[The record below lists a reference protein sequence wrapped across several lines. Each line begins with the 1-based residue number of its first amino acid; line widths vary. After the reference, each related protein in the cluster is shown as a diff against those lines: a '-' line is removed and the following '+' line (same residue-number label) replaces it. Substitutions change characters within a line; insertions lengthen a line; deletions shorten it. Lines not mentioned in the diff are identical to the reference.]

1 MQLISVNVGQEQAI
15 QNAKESGKT
24 GIYKLPSE
32 APVQITGNGLVGDFI
47 ADTKNHGGVDQ
58 AVYIYGTIDYA
69 WWAQTLDKPLLPG
82 TFGENLTITDL
93 ESARISVGDRLRLG
107 GVLLEVTAPRL
118 PCSTLAARMGDRDFV
133 KRFRDAGR
141 PGVYCRVIQEGWVQ
155 AGMPVLY
162 EAYTG
167 ETITLLEMFQSAYE
181 TLSAETLQR
190 QLKAPMAI
198 RARVDKEEQLK
209 KLSKL

>member
-15 QNAKESGKT
+15 QNAKKSGKT

-32 APVQITGNGLVGDFI
+32 APVQITGEGLVGDFI
-47 ADTKNHGGVDQ
+47 ADTKNHGGADQ
-58 AVYIYGTIDYA
+58 AVYIYGTTDYA
-69 WWAQTLDKPLLPG
+69 WWAQALDKPLLPG

-93 ESARISVGDRLRLG
+93 ESARLSVGDRLRLG

-198 RARVDKEEQLK
+198 RARMDKEEQLK
-209 KLSKL
+209 KLDKQ

>member
-1 MQLISVNVGQEQAI
+1 MSSCLGGEYFIDPLAALLGRF
-15 QNAKESGKT
+15 
-24 GIYKLPSE
+24 LE
-32 APVQITGNGLVGDFI
+32 AVFAGF
-47 ADTKNHGGVDQ
+47 DQ
-58 AVYIYGTIDYA
+58 PQDEPARALG
-69 WWAQTLDKPLLPG
+69 KPLPPG
-82 TFGENLTITDL
+82 TFGENLTISDL
-93 ESARISVGDRLRLG
+93 ESARLSVGDRLRLG

-181 TLSAETLQR
+181 NLSAETLQR

-198 RARVDKEEQLK
+198 RARVDKEEQLR
-209 KLSKL
+209 KLGKL

>member
-15 QNAKESGKT
+15 QNAKKSGKT

-32 APVQITGNGLVGDFI
+32 APVQITGDGLVGDFI
-47 ADTKNHGGVDQ
+47 ADTKNHGGADQ
-58 AVYIYGTIDYA
+58 AVYIYGTTDYA
-69 WWAQTLDKPLLPG
+69 WWAQALGKPLLPG

-155 AGMPVLY
+155 AGMPVLL
-162 EAYTG
+162 EPYTG
-167 ETITLLEMFQSAYE
+167 ETITLAEMFQTAYVN
-181 TLSAETLQR
+181 LDAETLQR

-209 KLSKL
+209 KLSK